1 VGDRAVV
8 KRFVCTVP
16 GNDRPMV
23 LPADLVAAG
32 FDEMPAPLGGAGWQ
46 HADRVTPLVSISTF
60 LPGTRDG
67 WDRYVEL
74 LERSFE
80 DRSLDAVGPAA
91 ALGAINARLHR
102 ALATPTD
109 VLLLRALRV
118 AQELHEFVYAVRYLP
133 SWRYVPDGALA
144 ALLDGAS

>member
-1 VGDRAVV
+1 MGDRAVV
-8 KRFVCTVP
+8 KRFVWTVP

-23 LPADLVAAG
+23 LPAHRVAAG
-32 FDEMPAPLGGAGWQ
+32 FDEMPASLGGAGSQ
-46 HADRVTPLVSISTF
+46 HADGVTPLVSISTF
-60 LPGTRDG
+60 LPGARDG

-74 LERSFE
+74 LEHSLE
-80 DRSLDAVGPAA
+80 DRSPDAVGPAA
-91 ALGAINARLHR
+91 LGAITARLHG

-109 VLLLRALRV
+109 VRLLRPLRV
-118 AQELHEFVYAVRYLP
+118 AQELHEFVYAVRHLP